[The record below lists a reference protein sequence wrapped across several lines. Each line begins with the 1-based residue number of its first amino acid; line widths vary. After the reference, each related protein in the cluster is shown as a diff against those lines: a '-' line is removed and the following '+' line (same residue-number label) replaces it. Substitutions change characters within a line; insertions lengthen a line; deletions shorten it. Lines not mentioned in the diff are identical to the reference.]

1 MRWHAQEEYSFWHS
15 VRLRSGYRRQSLTLD
30 APLCCR
36 GLMLPQL
43 LTRSTIGTDP
53 SCPSVCL
60 TREKIATGP
69 AEKALLSY
77 GWFPIQKD
85 SSYFST
91 THCICYFFH
100 IIFIPCQLILLF
112 ICIFRL
118 TSRVTLYS
126 YTSTHNLKSKQD
138 ADVEEA
144 YVIRFNLE

>member
-1 MRWHAQEEYSFWHS
+1 
-15 VRLRSGYRRQSLTLD
+15 
-30 APLCCR
+30 
-36 GLMLPQL
+36 MLPQL

-69 AEKALLSY
+69 AEKA
-77 GWFPIQKD
+77 

-100 IIFIPCQLILLF
+100 IIFIPCQSILLF

-118 TSRVTLYS
+118 ISRVTLYS
-126 YTSTHNLKSKQD
+126 YTSTHNLTSEQD

-144 YVIRFNLE
+144 YGIRFNLE